1 MTSPIRNA
9 NALSRAKVTA
19 LQVAALI
26 SAVLAAVVP
35 QLESVED
42 DADPWIV
49 GAGLVATLL
58 TVLTSRANTTP
69 VANPQG
75 IARIRS

>member
-1 MTSPIRNA
+1 MTP
-9 NALSRAKVTA
+9 LSRAKVTA
-19 LQVAALI
+19 LQVAAVL
-26 SAVLAAVVP
+26 SAALAAIVP

-69 VANPQG
+69 ITNPKG
-75 IARIRS
+75 LARL

>member
-1 MTSPIRNA
+1 MTP
-9 NALSRAKVTA
+9 LSRAKVTA
-19 LQVAALI
+19 LQVAAVL
-26 SAVLAAVVP
+26 SAALAAIVP

-49 GAGLVATLL
+49 AAGLVATLL

-69 VANPQG
+69 IDDPQG
-75 IARIRS
+75 IARL